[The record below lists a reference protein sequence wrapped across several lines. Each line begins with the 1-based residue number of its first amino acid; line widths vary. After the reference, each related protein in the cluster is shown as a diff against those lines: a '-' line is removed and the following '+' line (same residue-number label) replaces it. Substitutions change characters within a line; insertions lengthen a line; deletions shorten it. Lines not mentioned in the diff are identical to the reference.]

1 MKLLD
6 MFTLTSLMILT
17 LGSSAGLR
25 APGEEAPVDADQV
38 GGDQVEVGQLKRR
51 KLTFISL
58 NIVL

>member
-1 MKLLD
+1 